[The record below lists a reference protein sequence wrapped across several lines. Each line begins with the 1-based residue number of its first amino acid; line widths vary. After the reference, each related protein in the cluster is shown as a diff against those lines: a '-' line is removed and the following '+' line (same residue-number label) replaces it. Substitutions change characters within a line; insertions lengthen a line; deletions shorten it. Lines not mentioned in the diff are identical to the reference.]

1 MKTHRSLLRPAAAAL
16 LAASLLASGW
26 AQADSHARLPEATTE
41 AAKEPKKAGKRRNAK
56 PETIIAQSG
65 DCYAIGERVAAQN
78 GGTLGRAT
86 ASTQGGQPVCVIVV
100 LVPAKGGQHPR
111 RMEIVVPQN

>member
-1 MKTHRSLLRPAAAAL
+1 MLAAAL
-16 LAASLLASGW
+16 LAPGW
-26 AQADSHARLPEATTE
+26 ALAGSD
-41 AAKEPKKAGKRRNAK
+41 AAKTAQAPRAGESRAA
-56 PETIIAQSG
+56 IADTVIDQSG

-86 ASTQGGQPVCVIVV
+86 ASTQGGQQVCVIVV

-111 RMEIVVPQN
+111 RVEIVVPQT